1 MGVPGQFVQ
10 AKNHHAGASRETRHL
25 MPLRLRKLIGMI
37 GLIVF
42 IGIYVLIV
50 LSVASARFA
59 DAPWWSHL
67 LFFAVG
73 GLLWVPPAMAIIK
86 WMERPID
93 DNRR

>member
-1 MGVPGQFVQ
+1 
-10 AKNHHAGASRETRHL
+10 
-25 MPLRLRKLIGMI
+25 MPLRLRKMIGMV

-86 WMERPID
+86 WMERPVED
-93 DNRR
+93 KRR